1 MYQSD
6 QNGELYYMIT
16 RRLVR
21 TRQLQPGMKIDQAV
35 VDKSGR
41 NLVQRGSILDNYVI
55 DSLLKM
61 GVMMVYIQSGEETAG
76 DIEKSIS
83 PQARKQIERLHTDDR
98 SKVELSD
105 SVKTRGAEGIQ
116 FIYSNTESKELA
128 DATNNI
134 ASNLMNAINS
144 TDAIAVDISAL
155 KTSDEYTFKHSV
167 DVATMSMILAKQ
179 QGLSQKQIYEI
190 GIAGLLHDIGKTK
203 ISLDILNKPARLT
216 DEEFA
221 VMKQH
226 PVFGY
231 RMIKDRDEFSNEICM
246 AVLQH
251 HEKMNSKGYPVGFP
265 SDKITQYARILT
277 IADIY
282 DALVTERPYK
292 SAFSQREAVEMIM
305 SMTGELDLTAM
316 KSFLESMIL
325 YPVDS
330 IVELSNGEK
339 AKVVKNNPHYILRP
353 TVVGIKSGRV
363 YDLSMDIK
371 CANII
376 IK

>member
-105 SVKTRGAEGIQ
+105 SVKTRVAEGIQ

-128 DATNNI
+128 DTTNNI

-167 DVATMSMILAKQ
+167 DVATMSMVLAKQ

-190 GIAGLLHDIGKTK
+190 GVAGLLHDIGKTK